1 MGHKNKPRIL
11 DDDIELMIRIARH
24 GFVDMDYIQ
33 LFAYEGRKKRD
44 DRQTY
49 PTTGSARL
57 LDHRE
62 DIHTCEPYSKFPDRI
77 QDRYFRETRSP
88 VHGRYG
94 I

>member
-33 LFAYEGRKKRD
+33 LFAYEGR
-44 DRQTY
+44 
-49 PTTGSARL
+49 TGSARL